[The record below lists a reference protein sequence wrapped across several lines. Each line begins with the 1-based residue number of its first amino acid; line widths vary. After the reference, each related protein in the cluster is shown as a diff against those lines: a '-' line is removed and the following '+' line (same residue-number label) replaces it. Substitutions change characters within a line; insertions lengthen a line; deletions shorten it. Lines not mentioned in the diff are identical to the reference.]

1 VKNMGYLNKRT
12 IYKATIV
19 TLLIIFTMILRLPVV
34 AQGSRLIYLN
44 NSLIYSLIYFGL
56 FIIWGISLKKRII
69 QKQVLKFL
77 IAIVVMMLFWF
88 MVRTIKYIYIMDNY
102 AIERWLWYSYYIPML
117 LIPLMSI
124 FIALSLGKLEY
135 YRLPKWTKL
144 TYLPTIV
151 FIISV
156 LTNDFHQLVF
166 KFPQGQIWTGS
177 DYQYGILYWLVWLWM
192 VVPILVSLIITI
204 VKSQVPHSKKI
215 VYLPFIPYLGGLI
228 YGILYV
234 MKIPLLRIIAGDMT
248 AIFCLFTMAIFE
260 SLIQSGLI
268 RSNIYYEELFYASD
282 LKAKIM
288 NKNHQIFYETSS
300 MPVETND
307 NIRRSTFSIPGGQIL
322 WFEDVSEINRLIRE
336 LEEINQ
342 RLSEENNL
350 LQAELELNER
360 KIKIDEKIRLYNKI
374 IKRIEP
380 QLQLLDNILSKEAED
395 MDLLQER
402 LVEICIIG
410 TYIKRQSNLLIL
422 KEDKSIFSAKELEYC
437 LRESMEAISQGK
449 ITSSLKASCKGNI
462 KAVNALLVYDLFEE
476 IIEGL
481 LPSLKAL
488 FVNLN
493 ISKGVVKLKLQI
505 DADREEQILEKLNK
519 KELEN
524 IEQLAKKGGYIKVGE
539 EDGSLAIAIELP
551 KAAIW

>member
-1 VKNMGYLNKRT
+1 MKNMGYLNKRT

>member
-1 VKNMGYLNKRT
+1 MGYLNKRT

-192 VVPILVSLIITI
+192 VVPILVSLIITM

-215 VYLPFIPYLGGLI
+215 LYLPFIPYLGGLI

-551 KAAIW
+551 KAGEGIC

>member
-1 VKNMGYLNKRT
+1 MGYLNKRT

-102 AIERWLWYSYYIPML
+102 AIECWLWYSYYIPML

-192 VVPILVSLIITI
+192 VVPILVSLIITM

-215 VYLPFIPYLGGLI
+215 LYLPFIPYLGGLI

-234 MKIPLLRIIAGDMT
+234 MKIPFLRIIAGDMT

-380 QLQLLDNILSKEAED
+380 QLQLLYNILSKEAED
-395 MDLLQER
+395 MALLQER

-505 DADREEQILEKLNK
+505 DGHREEQILEKLNK

-551 KAAIW
+551 KAGEGIC